1 MNRAFIKLY
10 AVHFFFTVSHVFGW
24 ALSSLYFVK
33 IGYTFMDVA
42 LYFALSF
49 ITSVL
54 IIITTKQFRSAR
66 SMPIGLIFKILL
78 FFAAAYAF
86 VKPMIFAVAIVQ
98 GIVMVAYGVAMNIRF
113 FKFRGEGK
121 NANHSGLFFILWPIF
136 GALLPAL
143 AGLSAEKYG
152 MAFVFF
158 ISMLLLVPALAI
170 SLQLK
175 ESDMIPSNFK
185 TFVKN
190 TKGLKT
196 IVFLQGIWEGI
207 DWIVVPLA
215 TMTFISNEFEFGA
228 FYSYLGIFG
237 IAAFF
242 ALGRMSDRM
251 KKRAIFIYPIT
262 IAIAVFTI
270 LSGYSATLLEWG
282 VYRGAV
288 SFLVSLFSPFS
299 MTLIVDLTKNM
310 GDSMISRGF
319 FLNFGRALGA
329 VIVVVMLAMSVPIQY
344 ALVVSG
350 AILLL
355 HPLFLREKKKGYN
368 VDI

>member
-1 MNRAFIKLY
+1 MDRAFIKLY

-24 ALSSLYFVK
+24 TLSSLYFVK

-54 IIITTKQFRSAR
+54 VIIAAKQFRSDR
-66 SMPIGLIFKILL
+66 SMQIGIIFKILL
-78 FFAAAYAF
+78 FFAAVYAF
-86 VKPMIFAVAIVQ
+86 VKPLIFAVAIIQ
-98 GIVMVAYGVAMNIRF
+98 GIVMVSYGVTMNVRF

-121 NANHSGLFFILWPIF
+121 NASHSGLFFILWPVF

-158 ISMLLLVPALAI
+158 VGVLLLVPALAI
-170 SLQLK
+170 SLWLK
-175 ESDMIPSNFK
+175 KSDMIPSDFK
-185 TFVKN
+185 AFVKN

-196 IVFLQGIWEGI
+196 IVFIQGIWEGI
-207 DWIVVPLA
+207 DWVVVPLV
-215 TMTFISNEFEFGA
+215 TLTFVSNEFEFGA
-228 FYSYLGIFG
+228 FYSYLGVFG

-251 KKRAIFIYPIT
+251 KKRAVFIYPIT

-270 LSGYSATLLEWG
+270 LGGLSSTFIAWG
-282 VYRGAV
+282 IYRGFV
-288 SFLVSLFSPFS
+288 SFLLSLFSPFS

-329 VIVVVMLAMSVPIQY
+329 AIVALMLAMSLPVQY
-344 ALVVSG
+344 ALLVSG
-350 AILLL
+350 TILLL
-355 HPLFLREKKKGYN
+355 HPLYLREKKKGYH
-368 VDI
+368 VEI